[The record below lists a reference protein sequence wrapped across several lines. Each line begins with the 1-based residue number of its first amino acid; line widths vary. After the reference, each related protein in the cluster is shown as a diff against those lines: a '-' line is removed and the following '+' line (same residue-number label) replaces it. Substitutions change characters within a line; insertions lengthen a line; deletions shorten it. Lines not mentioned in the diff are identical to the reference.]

1 MEQIDSRLEAIIK
14 GEVGAGDRVLEF
26 CAAATDVTPPVPGP
40 LIPISILGFSFLS
53 LVPGM
58 GLFAFVSLG
67 IIIAAVVYF
76 FTHFKNYLVAATES
90 DLLLIRV
97 SSNLL
102 TRLDV
107 RKLPYAQI
115 LSVLEH
121 GTAPKMVVEIEIP
134 GELLKLNFATRLPK
148 LTSSQTRATNLL
160 RILRERVSASQAGSK
175 TAAAG
180 N

>member
-1 MEQIDSRLEAIIK
+1 MEQIDSRLEAIIQ
-14 GEVGAGDRVLEF
+14 GEVGAGDQVLEF
-26 CAAATDVTPPVPGP
+26 CAATTDLTPPFPAP

-53 LVPGM
+53 VVTGI

-67 IIIAAVVYF
+67 IIVAAVVYF

-107 RKLPYAQI
+107 RKLRYGQI
-115 LSVLEH
+115 LSVVERSP
-121 GTAPKMVVEIEIP
+121 APKMVVEIEIP
-134 GELLKLNFATRLPK
+134 GEALKLQFVTRLPK
-148 LTSSQTRATNLL
+148 LASSQVRATNLL
-160 RILRERVSASQAGSK
+160 RILREKVAASQA
-175 TAAAG
+175 AADAVTQG